1 MGTGQGREKNIQKTQ
16 PGEEVMASPLSKS
29 KLLPSMLVLW
39 ATTAGPGSSVG
50 PAHSCLWPF
59 PSGVEVGKTAV
70 PSSPRHLHPTP
81 QMTAWARWS
90 WTSRRTSPSSPTRP
104 ASESEQ
110 TSATAGHKR
119 GRRHPL
125 PGWLFKKIDFAF
137 WFVFPAPPP
146 PMSSFFFSSYPDLA
160 VLATLSWPPRC
171 SQMSAGNLPK
181 DGLLGGWREVINHHQ
196 PPRG

>member
-1 MGTGQGREKNIQKTQ
+1 
-16 PGEEVMASPLSKS
+16 MASSLSKS

-146 PMSSFFFSSYPDLA
+146 SNVQFLLQFLSRLSGPGNPLLASPLFPDECWEPAQGWA
-160 VLATLSWPPRC
+160 VGRMERGYKSPPASKRVKWGAVGSPGLGHKPAEATS
-171 SQMSAGNLPK
+171 
-181 DGLLGGWREVINHHQ
+181 
-196 PPRG
+196 

>member
-16 PGEEVMASPLSKS
+16 PGEEVMASSLSKS

-146 PMSSFFFSSYPDLA
+146 LQCPVSSS
-160 VLATLSWPPRC
+160 VLIQT
-171 SQMSAGNLPK
+171 
-181 DGLLGGWREVINHHQ
+181 
-196 PPRG
+196 